1 MNVSAAQLFGPRFKV
16 RYVFFQAQA
25 VKLTAVLFRYTSAVL
40 LRLCSA
46 EHVRLQLIS
55 GVTMAAETISVL
67 DSQEQVKPVPFAPEV
82 QPELT
87 QPGVPDL
94 FNAPLETLEAVSEEA
109 AAGKPPGE
117 IAAETLAATVENT
130 TDKKDSQEDKG
141 SEKDS
146 QDKENETENKD
157 NTDKEKENAGNED
170 GIPTG
175 DGGREAEQEIERLV
189 GEFQKEVEDQMKD
202 VPSHLENSDVMCKR
216 CQRWINILETVERS
230 PKERWRR
237 SCNSLVTLLRRQ
249 MRWPP
254 RTFASLPLEA
264 QTTFFQQA
272 AQLHKDNPRFAYQRV
287 RDLLIRN
294 LRRRNIERR
303 TQSVGGTY
311 KPISVHKQNGY
322 NIPSDYDTRWPK
334 EWSDSLQEW
343 TYLISELTV
352 NETQIQESV
361 EEEIIQCEKQ
371 VKKRRNGTEL
381 EDGKKQKTEEST
393 EALTG
398 MDCIDLLS
406 ESDDEKSKPKGGKNL
421 EAEAKKAAKKEE
433 KKQLAEVKKAETKKK
448 REIAVENKKL
458 TALASKVVASLNQAF
473 KTAHAFELEVIKAGK
488 KPEDD
493 EPQWLAFKEAK
504 EDVEAAKTAAVEI
517 MQKSAKGCT
526 DPFPKIPFCTE
537 KECNAQIKTLNS
549 HLNSLK
555 TLFKPA
561 PKPKAAKAKK
571 GQGKGEA

>member
-1 MNVSAAQLFGPRFKV
+1 
-16 RYVFFQAQA
+16 
-25 VKLTAVLFRYTSAVL
+25 
-40 LRLCSA
+40 
-46 EHVRLQLIS
+46 
-55 GVTMAAETISVL
+55 MAAETISVL
-67 DSQEQVKPVPFAPEV
+67 DSQEQVKPVPFASEV
-82 QPELT
+82 QPDLT

-94 FNAPLETLEAVSEEA
+94 FSAPLETFEAVSEEA
-109 AAGKPPGE
+109 AAGNLVTAEPPGE
-117 IAAETLAATVENT
+117 IAAETLAASVENT

-146 QDKENETENKD
+146 QDQEFKDKENETENKD
-157 NTDKEKENAGNED
+157 NKDKEKENTGNED
-170 GIPTG
+170 GVATG
-175 DGGREAEQEIERLV
+175 DGGREEEQRIEKLV
-189 GEFQKEVEDQMKD
+189 EEFQEEVDNQMKD
-202 VPSHLENSDVMCKR
+202 VPSDLENSDVMRKR
-216 CQRWINILETVERS
+216 CARWINILETVERS

-254 RTFASLPLEA
+254 QTFAILSLEA
-264 QTTFFQQA
+264 QTSFFQQA

-322 NIPSDYDTRWPK
+322 NIPSDYDTCWPK

-371 VKKRRNGTEL
+371 VKKRKNGTEL
-381 EDGKKQKTEEST
+381 KDGKKQKTEEST

-406 ESDDEKSKPKGGKNL
+406 ESDDEKSKPKGGKKL

-433 KKQLAEVKKAETKKK
+433 KKQLAEAKKAETKKK
-448 REIAVENKKL
+448 KEIAVENKKL

-517 MQKSAKGCT
+517 TQKSAKGCT
-526 DPFPKIPFCTE
+526 DPFPKIPFYTE

-549 HLNSLK
+549 YLSALK
-555 TLFKPA
+555 TLFKPKPA
-561 PKPKAAKAKK
+561 AKPKAAKGKK
-571 GQGKGEA
+571 GQGKGKDEAWEV